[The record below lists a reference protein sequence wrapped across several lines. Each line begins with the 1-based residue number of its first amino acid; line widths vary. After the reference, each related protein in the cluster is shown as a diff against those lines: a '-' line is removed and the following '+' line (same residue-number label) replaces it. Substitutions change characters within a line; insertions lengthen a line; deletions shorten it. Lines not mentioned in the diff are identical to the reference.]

1 MAIEAL
7 PSAVFSEVRNV
18 SVVVPVWRESADRL
32 AALGPIVEWP
42 EVREVIVAAA
52 EETET
57 VRVAV
62 TRAGALCLGA
72 GRPNRG
78 RQLNL
83 GARHATGEW
92 LLFNHAD
99 TQLTRAH
106 AQALATLTPRAD
118 IVGGA
123 FHRHFDERH
132 PRWRW
137 LEPLER
143 WHNRSFGALYG
154 DQSIFVRR
162 AHFADRLGGFADIA
176 LMEDVEFSQR
186 LRRSGRVAL
195 LDPAI
200 TSSSRRHLQCGCWK
214 TTLTN
219 AMLIVLFRL
228 GVQPERLHA
237 WYYGIRQPA
246 AAPASILTQT
256 HES

>member
-1 MAIEAL
+1 MPIEAL
-7 PSAVFSEVRNV
+7 PSAVVSEMRSV
-18 SVVVPVWRESADRL
+18 SVVVPVWREGVERL
-32 AALGPIVEWP
+32 AALRPIVEWP

-52 EETET
+52 EETEA
-57 VRVAV
+57 VRIAV
-62 TRAGALCLGA
+62 TCAGALCLGA

-99 TQLTRAH
+99 TQITRAH
-106 AQALATLTPRAD
+106 VQSLAALTPREE
-118 IVGGA
+118 IIGGA

-162 AHFADRLGGFADIA
+162 THFGERLGGFADIA

-195 LDPAI
+195 LDPPIA
-200 TSSSRRHLQCGCWK
+200 SSPRRHLQCGRWK

-219 AMLIVLFRL
+219 ATCIVLFRL
-228 GVQPERLHA
+228 GVRPERLHA
-237 WYYGIRQPA
+237 WYYGIPQPRGT
-246 AAPASILTQT
+246 PASILSQT
-256 HES
+256 REN

>member
-1 MAIEAL
+1 RVAPLRA
-7 PSAVFSEVRNV
+7 
-18 SVVVPVWRESADRL
+18 
-32 AALGPIVEWP
+32 IVEWP

-106 AQALATLTPRAD
+106 VQSLGALTPRAE

-123 FHRHFDERH
+123 FHRHF
-132 PRWRW
+132 
-137 LEPLER
+137 
-143 WHNRSFGALYG
+143 
-154 DQSIFVRR
+154 
-162 AHFADRLGGFADIA
+162 
-176 LMEDVEFSQR
+176 
-186 LRRSGRVAL
+186 
-195 LDPAI
+195 
-200 TSSSRRHLQCGCWK
+200 
-214 TTLTN
+214 
-219 AMLIVLFRL
+219 
-228 GVQPERLHA
+228 
-237 WYYGIRQPA
+237 
-246 AAPASILTQT
+246 
-256 HES
+256 